1 MDTIKEY
8 NQKNRTTVARQSIE
22 RINVAS
28 KIIARWYEMREA
40 KQKIR
45 PLLRNRT
52 ALQYWEDSLKR
63 LNQFKEKPSYK
74 KWWQSNLSSP
84 TPRNK
89 LIGILSKL
97 AANYMRA
104 QAVAQN
110 GYSEKSKK
118 QERIG
123 NSLLKSASIKNKDD
137 KQLVFEMFEAMAKGT
152 VVGYEG
158 WKYDQRNIRKIISQ
172 NPATGELKFKEDKI
186 NFWNDVWGDIVP
198 IEDIY
203 FGDWQVAD
211 IQDMDDIVWRTILTE
226 GRFKTEFKDYQDVEL
241 VLPGNIVAQEAE
253 QETIFY
259 QQSDDLDTNEIEI
272 IRYFNQITDEFVIL
286 ANGVWINPLGK
297 NIVSPL
303 PFNHKKLPFWL
314 AKFEIIDSKFII
326 GKSIADKFIS
336 DIDTEDKLFDNILDR
351 LTMALKAPLI
361 VQGSY
366 TSLTDN
372 FYEPDNVIQMDEL
385 TGKAERL
392 NTAEPGQGS
401 FSMLEIIASRINQS
415 SIDPEQLGS
424 SSNRNKTARQ
434 VMIEREGAI
443 QLVSLFLKLM
453 EFGLKEK
460 YKQRLANKLQ
470 FGFMSKNKKI
480 VLRNELL
487 TNGKIGTLEISFVNR
502 LSPLPN
508 KIIAQ
513 DVERVQITSKFLEDF
528 DFDIV
533 MVQQSSLLKTES
545 EEINKEIQFQK
556 VMFNLYPD
564 MFNRE
569 TGFQDLIAKFR
580 DKNYQRIFK
589 TQQTQQSMDG
599 LTEMMGGKNMPS
611 TAGGM
616 GNFEQEAVKALEKE
630 KDLKELV

>member
-480 VLRNELL
+480 VLRDELL
-487 TNGKIGTLEISFVNR
+487 TNGEIGTLEISFVNR

-556 VMFNLYPD
+556 VMFNLYPN

-580 DKNYQRIFK
+580 DKNYQRAFK
-589 TQQTQQSMDG
+589 TQQTQQGMDG
-599 LTEMMGGKNMPS
+599 LAGMMGGKNMPL
-611 TAGGM
+611 TAGGTE
-616 GNFEQEAVKALEKE
+616 NFEQEAVRALEKE

>member
-1 MDTIKEY
+1 
-8 NQKNRTTVARQSIE
+8 V
-22 RINVAS
+22 
-28 KIIARWYEMREA
+28 
-40 KQKIR
+40 
-45 PLLRNRT
+45 
-52 ALQYWEDSLKR
+52 
-63 LNQFKEKPSYK
+63 
-74 KWWQSNLSSP
+74 
-84 TPRNK
+84 
-89 LIGILSKL
+89 
-97 AANYMRA
+97 
-104 QAVAQN
+104 
-110 GYSEKSKK
+110 
-118 QERIG
+118 
-123 NSLLKSASIKNKDD
+123 
-137 KQLVFEMFEAMAKGT
+137 
-152 VVGYEG
+152 
-158 WKYDQRNIRKIISQ
+158 
-172 NPATGELKFKEDKI
+172 
-186 NFWNDVWGDIVP
+186 
-198 IEDIY
+198 
-203 FGDWQVAD
+203 
-211 IQDMDDIVWRTILTE
+211 
-226 GRFKTEFKDYQDVEL
+226 
-241 VLPGNIVAQEAE
+241 E

-272 IRYFNQITDEFVIL
+272 VRYFNQITDEFVIL

-401 FSMLEIIASRINQS
+401 FSMLEIIARRINQS

-580 DKNYQRIFK
+580 DKNYQRAFK
-589 TQQTQQSMDG
+589 TQQTQQGMDG
-599 LTEMMGGKNMPS
+599 LAGMMGGKNMPL
-611 TAGGM
+611 TAGGTE
-616 GNFEQEAVKALEKE
+616 NFEQEAVRALEKE